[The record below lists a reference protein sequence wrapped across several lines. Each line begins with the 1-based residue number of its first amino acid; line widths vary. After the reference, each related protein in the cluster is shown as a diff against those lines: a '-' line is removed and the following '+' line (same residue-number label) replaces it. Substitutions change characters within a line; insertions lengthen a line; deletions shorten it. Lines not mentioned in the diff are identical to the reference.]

1 MRLGADLHRPSCCE
15 PCGSC
20 GLQPGVQ
27 SLPLTR
33 PPRRSAALMPPR
45 ERGKGPKFDQLR
57 ALSADVFDQLPPAFR
72 PDLRNPCWGE
82 GPDLR

>member
-1 MRLGADLHRPSCCE
+1 
-15 PCGSC
+15 
-20 GLQPGVQ
+20 
-27 SLPLTR
+27 
-33 PPRRSAALMPPR
+33 MPPR